1 MYILLYDLAQAL
13 DWGESVDAIKC
24 YKTDASKPDEN
35 GDEVQCPSG
44 TCVKFQGIYLSD
56 LKSNQMV

>member
-44 TCVKFQGIYLSD
+44 TCVKFQGKYI
-56 LKSNQMV
+56 NQT